1 MDDEQPT
8 LADVARAAG
17 VSVATASRA
26 LTGSRPVSGDRVRRV
41 QEASRALGYHP
52 NAVASALRLQR
63 TETVGLVLPR
73 YTTGFLSAL
82 IESVSE
88 GLEQHRISLVLR
100 YSEADAQHDVDNVGS
115 LIARRVDGI
124 IICPPSLEASRESIA
139 AAGAVPV
146 VQVGRFVETD
156 RTDSVGLDED
166 RATDLLVA
174 HLAERGVRSI
184 LVVGLDQEVAADSRR
199 IRALALAASAAG
211 LELAVAPFTAAVL
224 EGGIRAGEWLVAE
237 GGVGEVPEG
246 GRGGRPVD
254 AIVCANDDVAAG
266 VLAVLRMHGVAVPAR
281 VQIASLL
288 DLAPGAEDHSV
299 TTLRHPWPA
308 MGREAVR
315 LLLDARQPG
324 HDRIARRVTLAP
336 QLVPGAS
343 TLP

>member
-115 LIARRVDGI
+115 LIGRRVDGI

-174 HLAERGVRSI
+174 HLAERRVRSI

-211 LELAVAPFTAAVL
+211 LEIAVAPFTAAVL

-237 GGVGEVPEG
+237 GGAGDAPG
-246 GRGGRPVD
+246 GLPVD
-254 AIVCANDDVAAG
+254 AIVCANDDVASG

-315 LLLDARQPG
+315 LLLDAREPG